1 MKCKCLMFIF
11 SFLNNQLYIVHLI
24 INRENENY
32 DIFNGQKLIID
43 FNHFLTKLLFV
54 FQELVNYWLLDF

>member
-43 FNHFLTKLLFV
+43 FNHFLTKLFFV
-54 FQELVNYWLLDF
+54 FQELVNY